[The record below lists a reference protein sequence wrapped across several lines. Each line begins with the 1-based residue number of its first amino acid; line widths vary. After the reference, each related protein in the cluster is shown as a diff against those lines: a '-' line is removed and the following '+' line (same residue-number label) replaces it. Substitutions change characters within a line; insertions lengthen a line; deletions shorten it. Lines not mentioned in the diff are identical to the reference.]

1 MIGGVV
7 LAAGASRRAGEIKAL
22 AMIEGEPFVARA
34 IRVLREGGCDE
45 VVVVLGP
52 PHADAIAAAIG
63 DATRVDNP
71 APERGMLSS
80 LRCGLSDRW
89 DAALV
94 ALVDHPRVDAST
106 VQKLIEVWRE
116 GDAEVVRPRHGSTTG
131 HPYLVARSVFEAL
144 REGDDAIGARAI
156 LAARRRVDVEVE
168 DPFVHDD
175 VDTAEDLAAIRG
187 AS

>member
-7 LAAGASRRAGEIKAL
+7 LAAGVSRRAGEIKAL
-22 AMIEGEPFVARA
+22 ATIDGETFVARA

-52 PHADAIAAAIG
+52 PHAEAIADAIG
-63 DATRVDNP
+63 GATRVDNP

-89 DAALV
+89 EAALV
-94 ALVDHPRVDAST
+94 ALVDHPRVEAST
-106 VQKLIEVWRE
+106 IARLIEAWRA
-116 GDAEVVRPRHGSTTG
+116 GDAEVVRPRHGQRTG

-144 REGDDAIGARAI
+144 REGDDSVGARTI
-156 LAARRRVDVEVE
+156 LAARRRVDVEIA

-175 VDTAEDLAAIRG
+175 VDTAEDLAAVRG